1 LARCASF
8 APHGSEGGTQA
19 RARLTW
25 RGKYGIIRS
34 IMDIV
39 ILLGAPGSGKGTIAG
54 RLAAGNENLK
64 HVSSGDL
71 LRGAVASGTP
81 AGIEAKGFMEKGEL
95 VPDALI
101 AQMIKDVLAA
111 TPGDVTM
118 LLDGFPRNVAQ
129 AEILEKTG
137 AKIRCAV
144 LVDVPDEIIADRIAG
159 RRTCPKCKAGYHVKA
174 LPPKVEGI
182 CDKCGAALEIRKDDN
197 PETVKDRL
205 VVYHRQTE
213 PLVAFY
219 EAKGLL
225 RRIDGDQGP
234 EKNAEAFKAAMQ

>member
-1 LARCASF
+1 
-8 APHGSEGGTQA
+8 
-19 RARLTW
+19 
-25 RGKYGIIRS
+25 
-34 IMDIV
+34 MNIV

-54 RLAAGNENLK
+54 RLASKDASLK

-71 LRGAVASGTP
+71 LRGAVAKGTA
-81 AGIEAKGFMEKGEL
+81 AGVEAKGYMDKGQL

-101 AQMIKDVLAA
+101 AQMIKDVIAE
-111 TPGDVTM
+111 TEGDVTM

-137 AKIRCAV
+137 APIRSAV

-182 CDKCGAALEIRKDDN
+182 CDKCGAELVIRKDDN
-197 PETVKDRL
+197 PDTVKDRL
-205 VVYHRQTE
+205 VVYHRETE
-213 PLVAFY
+213 PLIAFY
-219 EAKGLL
+219 EKKGIL

-234 EKNAEAFKAAMQ
+234 DRNAAAFKAAM

>member
-1 LARCASF
+1 M
-8 APHGSEGGTQA
+8 E
-19 RARLTW
+19 
-25 RGKYGIIRS
+25 
-34 IMDIV
+34 IV
-39 ILLGAPGSGKGTIAG
+39 ILLGAPGSGKGTIAS
-54 RLAAGNENLK
+54 RLAGEDPAVR

-71 LRGAVASGTP
+71 LRGAIAAGTP
-81 AGIEAKGFMEKGEL
+81 AGVEAKAYMDKGQL
-95 VPDALI
+95 VPDALVV
-101 AQMIKDVLAA
+101 AMI
-111 TPGDVTM
+111 GDVIAAEKTAETM

-129 AEILEKTG
+129 AEALERSG
-137 AKIRCAV
+137 AKVRSAV

-182 CDKCGAALEIRKDDN
+182 CDKCGIALTVRKDDN

-205 VVYHRQTE
+205 VVYHRETE
-213 PLVAFY
+213 PLVAYY

-234 EKNAEAFKAAMQ
+234 VRNAAAFKAAM